1 MARLF
6 SSHDP
11 YHVHAVLGLVCLA
24 SFVYSY
30 TTMSVMAVQWV
41 PHVLLSCSSLVFS
54 VPSKRIARNPTII
67 YQEYRLHAIV
77 FTFRSLLIYLA
88 SYEHRAM
95 RLIIVLG
102 ASAVAD
108 LISREV
114 GDPRQTTVRGNGQAR
129 DKRVKVLIKLYS
141 SYQIIASAA
150 HIAGQDA
157 PFNGFTTLISIQSSA
172 FLMTLVKKGKIKWY
186 THAVLY
192 TLALLLSVSTLE
204 FGTATVWMV
213 AGCVLARVGAGINKY
228 ALWIAFSFL
237 C

>member
-11 YHVHAVLGLVCLA
+11 FHVHTALGLMCLL

-30 TTMSVMAVQWV
+30 ATHRVEPVQWV

-54 VPSKRIARNPTII
+54 VPAKRIVRNPTII
-67 YQEYRLHAIV
+67 YEEYRLHAIV
-77 FTFRSLLIYLA
+77 FTFRSLFIYLA
-88 SYEHRAM
+88 AYEQRVM
-95 RLIIVLG
+95 RLLIVLM

-129 DKRVKVLIKLYS
+129 DKRVKLLIKLYS

-204 FGTATVWMV
+204 FGTATVWTV

>member
-11 YHVHAVLGLVCLA
+11 YHVHAVLGLLCLA

-30 TTMSVMAVQWV
+30 TTLSVVPVQWL
-41 PHVLLSCSSLVFS
+41 PHVLLSCSSLVFR

-67 YQEYRLHAIV
+67 YEEYRLHAIV

-88 SYEHRAM
+88 AYEQRVM

-141 SYQIIASAA
+141 SYQIVASAA
-150 HIAGQDA
+150 HIAGQNE
-157 PFNGFTTLISIQSSA
+157 FNGYTTLISIQSSA

-192 TLALLLSVSTLE
+192 TLALLLSVSTME
-204 FGTATVWMV
+204 FGSATVWTV
-213 AGCVLARVGAGINKY
+213 AGCVVARVGAGINKY
-228 ALWIAFSFL
+228 ALWIAFSLL